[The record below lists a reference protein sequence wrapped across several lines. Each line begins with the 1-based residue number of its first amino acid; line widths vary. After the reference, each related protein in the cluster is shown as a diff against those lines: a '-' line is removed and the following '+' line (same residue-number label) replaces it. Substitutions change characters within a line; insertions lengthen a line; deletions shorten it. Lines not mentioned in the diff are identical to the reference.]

1 MSSYIYENKT
11 YKFIYLDAVSFT
23 NENTK
28 KRVQFSVS
36 VGGGERWH
44 CWELRVAIVDKESDD
59 KR

>member
-28 KRVQFSVS
+28 KGYNLVFQLV
-36 VGGGERWH
+36 V
-44 CWELRVAIVDKESDD
+44 VNDDTTESCG
-59 KR
+59 